1 MHTLD
6 TPSKPRGWND
16 LTLQEFKSIYPVI
29 EENANRHFRCAE
41 ILGKSDEPQ
50 NAIAHLI
57 LGTEELI
64 KAFACLLMSRKV
76 PLRQQSWFKKIFL
89 HHKVRHDLV
98 KDFFSMYLLFRF
110 SSSTNLRPTGIFS
123 FLGAALMNTA
133 MATANYF
140 WWSNADSLKQ
150 RAFYVDFINSIVD
163 PSTITA
169 GDYQVA
175 KAYVNLFQ
183 KDIAKLMRSIE
194 VMSDKE
200 LKSWTP
206 FNINELDKLREQAY
220 KLQKERKKS

>member
-1 MHTLD
+1 
-6 TPSKPRGWND
+6 
-16 LTLQEFKSIYPVI
+16 
-29 EENANRHFRCAE
+29 
-41 ILGKSDEPQ
+41 
-50 NAIAHLI
+50 
-57 LGTEELI
+57 
-64 KAFACLLMSRKV
+64 
-76 PLRQQSWFKKIFL
+76 
-89 HHKVRHDLV
+89 
-98 KDFFSMYLLFRF
+98 
-110 SSSTNLRPTGIFS
+110 
-123 FLGAALMNTA
+123 MNTA